1 MKQPTLQSYIIYV
14 ILSLLRSTSLGFNL
28 NIVTRFATG
37 RSATLVKAPSHKFSN
52 ALCMS
57 SSNAYASQ
65 LIIETKQIQL
75 SQVSAEIKICKPSN
89 GQSKGNG
96 NDTGSDPFASIRN
109 LLQNKATSVKQTNTP
124 PLLFIHGSFHASW
137 CWADHY
143 MSYFA
148 SLGYP
153 CYALSLRGTGGT
165 FAGEGVKKVK
175 IQEHVG
181 DLTDFISYIR
191 ESEGLESK
199 PVLIAHSFGGL
210 AIMKYLETN
219 LLDQMEA
226 DASETAP
233 DELLVSGV
241 ASLCSVPP
249 SGNGKM
255 ILRFLKRSLVD
266 SWKITTGLAMKKC
279 ITDEKLCRELFFD
292 EDDDGI
298 SNEDLKRFQG
308 YFMRDTIAT
317 IDLANLAKQLPIN
330 HVNGNGKAVFLPNQL
345 PSLVIGAKDDFI
357 VDDVGVQETAKY
369 YGVEPVFVDSP
380 HDIMLGSKWF
390 NGANALKRWLE
401 DEV

>member
-1 MKQPTLQSYIIYV
+1 M
-14 ILSLLRSTSLGFNL
+14 
-28 NIVTRFATG
+28 
-37 RSATLVKAPSHKFSN
+37 
-52 ALCMS
+52 
-57 SSNAYASQ
+57 
-65 LIIETKQIQL
+65 
-75 SQVSAEIKICKPSN
+75 
-89 GQSKGNG
+89 
-96 NDTGSDPFASIRN
+96 
-109 LLQNKATSVKQTNTP
+109 
-124 PLLFIHGSFHASW
+124 
-137 CWADHY
+137 
-143 MSYFA
+143 
-148 SLGYP
+148 
-153 CYALSLRGTGGT
+153 
-165 FAGEGVKKVK
+165 
-175 IQEHVG
+175 
-181 DLTDFISYIR
+181 
-191 ESEGLESK
+191 
-199 PVLIAHSFGGL
+199 
-210 AIMKYLETN
+210 
-219 LLDQMEA
+219 
-226 DASETAP
+226 
-233 DELLVSGV
+233 
-241 ASLCSVPP
+241 CSVPP

-255 ILRFLKRSLVD
+255 TLRFLKRSLVD

-357 VDDVGVQETAKY
+357 VDDVGVQETAKF